1 MPTRLESAPRRTR
14 SSRSHCASSCSPAW
28 RTGSTSAR
36 SALIISSRRTGP
48 SRRSWQATNVTL
60 VGDAI
65 HAVAAYETGIC
76 FDPAQGIG

>member
-36 SALIISSRRTGP
+36 SSLIYQQ
-48 SRRSWQATNVTL
+48 QADGTL
-60 VGDAI
+60 
-65 HAVAAYETGIC
+65 AAFMAGN
-76 FDPAQGIG
+76 